1 VLVAH
6 TCVKVRVVL
15 LHRSDL
21 QVQSIRREQCQL
33 EMFGRRML
41 IDEQLG
47 ANRENVAG
55 RLAHERDLERG
66 GRLSV
71 SVSDSF
77 DTARSQYVSTR
88 IFIDDKCQSMSS
100 SIVELLST
108 LELIIDR
115 CSDVSPS
122 TR

>member
-1 VLVAH
+1 
-6 TCVKVRVVL
+6 
-15 LHRSDL
+15 
-21 QVQSIRREQCQL
+21 
-33 EMFGRRML
+33 ML